1 MRFSLLKS
9 FSSFSLISMLLIK
22 NSLALLVEKKDKLKA
37 RVKKKYINVS
47 DNTSL
52 KYTNDYQNLYL

>member
-1 MRFSLLKS
+1 MP
-9 FSSFSLISMLLIK
+9 LIK

-37 RVKKKYINVS
+37 RIKKKYINVS

-52 KYTNDYQNLYL
+52 KYTND